1 MTSQAGKPAEA
12 GGPRPNGDGRSVP
25 KATSK
30 VLPDRLQ
37 HDFRPRQTAH
47 PDAALPVLSRQGQT
61 VSTYTAVPYTEYDD
75 DEHLPLPS
83 AFRAAPEK
91 PRSWLLH
98 QLKAGLF
105 GLVLGLALVVPTVFW
120 MTGRLGDISAILGA
134 DMKLSADVVDA
145 HPVETGSR
153 AVTSETG
160 SRAATS
166 EIASRAVVK
175 ETASRAVASV
185 GPIATSPEPD
195 ARPTPEEKRQNDAE
209 DLLKRAQGMI
219 GDGNMV
225 RAREILSDAV
235 LAENPR
241 GLFALAE
248 TYDPN
253 ILAAT
258 GARDVRAEVERARM
272 LYAKAL
278 AGGVAA
284 AENRL
289 NALK

>member
-1 MTSQAGKPAEA
+1 MTSQAGKPAAA
-12 GGPRPNGDGRSVP
+12 GSPRHNGDGRSVP
-25 KATSK
+25 KTTSK

-37 HDFRPRQTAH
+37 RDFQPRQGARS
-47 PDAALPVLSRQGQT
+47 DAALPALSRQGQT
-61 VSTYTAVPYTEYDD
+61 VSTYTAVPYTAYDD

-83 AFRAAPEK
+83 AFRTAPEK
-91 PRSWLLH
+91 PSSWLLH

-105 GLVLGLALVVPTVFW
+105 GLVLGLALVVPTVLW
-120 MTGRLGDISAILGA
+120 LTGRLGDASAIFRT
-134 DMKLSADVVDA
+134 DMKPNVDA
-145 HPVETGSR
+145 VASHPVE
-153 AVTSETG
+153 A
-160 SRAATS
+160 
-166 EIASRAVVK
+166 ASRAI
-175 ETASRAVASV
+175 ASV
-185 GPIATSPEPD
+185 EPLTVSPEPA

-209 DLLKRAQGMI
+209 GLLTRAQGMI

-235 LAENPR
+235 LADNPR

>member
-1 MTSQAGKPAEA
+1 MTSQAGKPAAA
-12 GGPRPNGDGRSVP
+12 GGSRHNGDGRSVP
-25 KATSK
+25 NTTPK

-37 HDFRPRQTAH
+37 HDFRPGQTARS
-47 PDAALPVLSRQGQT
+47 DAALPVLSRQGQT

-83 AFRAAPEK
+83 AFRATTEK

-120 MTGRLGDISAILGA
+120 MTGRLGDVSAIFQT
-134 DMKLSADVVDA
+134 DVKSSVDA
-145 HPVETGSR
+145 VASHPVETASR
-153 AVTSETG
+153 AVTSET
-160 SRAATS
+160 
-166 EIASRAVVK
+166 ASRAVTS
-175 ETASRAVASV
+175 ETASRAIASV
-185 GPIATSPEPD
+185 EPLTASPEPD
-195 ARPTPEEKRQNDAE
+195 ARPTVEAKRQNEAE
-209 DLLKRAQGMI
+209 DLLNCAQGMI